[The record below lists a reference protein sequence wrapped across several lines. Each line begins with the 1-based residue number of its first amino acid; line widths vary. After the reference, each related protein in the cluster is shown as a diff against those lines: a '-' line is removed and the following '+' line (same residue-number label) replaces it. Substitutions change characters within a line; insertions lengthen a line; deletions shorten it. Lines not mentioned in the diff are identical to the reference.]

1 MTHDA
6 RITHRGGRLPLPA
19 WTFAVAVAAAALAGA
34 CAEATAPAVDSSET
48 ASPTRPAADAPS
60 GPAAESVA
68 TVADLFPPGP
78 GRDQVLNNCGSC
90 HNLACATIG
99 QRPAA
104 RWDALRDSHRDKV
117 SDGLDAMF
125 AYLKAN
131 FDESKPEPQVPSR
144 FLEGGC
150 TPF

>member
-1 MTHDA
+1 MT
-6 RITHRGGRLPLPA
+6 LPT
-19 WTFAVAVAAAALAGA
+19 WTLAAVVAAAALAGA
-34 CAEATAPAVDSSET
+34 CAEATAPAVESSET
-48 ASPTRPAADAPS
+48 ASAARPAADPAS
-60 GPAAESVA
+60 APAADDVA

-104 RWDALRDSHRDKV
+104 RWDALKESHQDKV

-125 AYLKAN
+125 AYLKVN
-131 FDESKPEPQVPSR
+131 FDESKPEPTVPSR

>member
-1 MTHDA
+1 MTSP
-6 RITHRGGRLPLPA
+6 T
-19 WTFAVAVAAAALAGA
+19 WTLAVVLVAVALAVA
-34 CAEATAPAVDSSET
+34 CAEATAPAVDSPET
-48 ASPTRPAADAPS
+48 ASASRPAAA
-60 GPAAESVA
+60 PAAPAAVDVA

-104 RWDALRDSHRDKV
+104 RWDALKESHQDKV
-117 SDGLDAMF
+117 AEGLDAMF
-125 AYLKAN
+125 AYLTMH
-131 FDESKPEPQVPSR
+131 FDESKPEPTVPSR

>member
-1 MTHDA
+1 MTSPTCTLA
-6 RITHRGGRLPLPA
+6 VVLA
-19 WTFAVAVAAAALAGA
+19 AAAFAVA
-34 CAEATAPAVDSSET
+34 CSEATAPAVDSSET
-48 ASPTRPAADAPS
+48 ASATRPAAGD
-60 GPAAESVA
+60 VA

-104 RWDALRDSHRDKV
+104 RWDALKESHQDKV
-117 SDGLDAMF
+117 AEGLDAMF
-125 AYLKAN
+125 AYLKMN
-131 FDESKPEPQVPSR
+131 FDESKPEPAVPSR